1 MKVPDKYDYNK
12 TINIDGEE
20 VVRYFRKINLE
31 LYEWKEDEWVK
42 SGQIGMNT
50 GLDMEEDEDIEEE
63 ILTIKITMEDL
74 NAKN

>member
-50 GLDMEEDEDIEEE
+50 GLDMEEDEDIEQE